1 MKTKLLTICLL
12 LFTSQVFAE
21 IKSIQKLKNPDPIYV
36 LERCAANTVA
46 LLQLVD
52 SMKNKAKE
60 EMDFQKEL
68 EKRFNF
74 FSVTLVNYRR
84 DQNKNLSKDEI
95 EKITFTRIRNLGKTI
110 YKDMKTSYFKED
122 MGYCKSI
129 EEM

>member
-84 DQNKNLSKDEI
+84 DQNKNLSKDE
-95 EKITFTRIRNLGKTI
+95 
-110 YKDMKTSYFKED
+110 
-122 MGYCKSI
+122 
-129 EEM
+129 